1 MNKQLLVLFDLDG
14 TLIDTAPEMHMAL
27 NALLIEQG
35 NKTVSLEHVRPH
47 VSNGV
52 LGIFSAVF
60 DDDPVFEGRRYKR
73 YLKLYE
79 NVVGRYASLFNEM
92 DIVLNSI
99 EENNHLWGIVTNKSK
114 KFTEPLLR
122 RLDLTGRLSCLICR
136 DDVNNIKPD
145 PEPLNLAL
153 SKLQYKDLDR
163 CYYVGDSK
171 KDIQSARSA
180 GIRSIACSYGYRI
193 DSDNP
198 LSWGAEYCINK
209 PNEIIEII
217 RC

>member
-1 MNKQLLVLFDLDG
+1 M
-14 TLIDTAPEMHMAL
+14 
-27 NALLIEQG
+27 
-35 NKTVSLEHVRPH
+35 
-47 VSNGV
+47 
-52 LGIFSAVF
+52 
-60 DDDPVFEGRRYKR
+60 
-73 YLKLYE
+73 
-79 NVVGRYASLFNEM
+79 GRYASLFNEM

-153 SKLQYKDLDR
+153 SKLQYKDLDH

-209 PNEIIEII
+209 PNEIMEII

>member
-27 NALLIEQG
+27 NSLLIEEG
-35 NKTVSLEHVRPH
+35 NKTVSLKHVRPH

-60 DDDPVFEGRRYKR
+60 DDDPVLEGRRYKR

-79 NVVGRYASLFNEM
+79 NVVGRYASLFDDM

-99 EENNHLWGIVTNKSK
+99 EEKNHLWGIVTNKSK
-114 KFTEPLLR
+114 KFTQPLLR
-122 RLDLTGRLSCLICR
+122 RLGLSGRLSCLICR

-153 SKLQYKDLDR
+153 SKLQYNDLDR
-163 CYYVGDSK
+163 CYYIGDSK

-193 DSDNP
+193 ESDNP

-209 PNEIIEII
+209 PNEIMEII

>member
-1 MNKQLLVLFDLDG
+1 MSKQILVLFDLDG

-27 NALLIEQG
+27 NSLLVEQG
-35 NKTVSLEHVRPH
+35 HKTVSLEHVRPH
-47 VSNGV
+47 ISNGV

-60 DDDPVFEGRRYKR
+60 DDDPVLEGRRYNR
-73 YLKLYE
+73 YLELYE
-79 NVVGRYASLFNEM
+79 DVVGHHASLFDDM

-99 EENNHLWGIVTNKSK
+99 EKKNHLWGIVTNKSK
-114 KFTEPLLR
+114 RFTEPLLR
-122 RLDLTGRLSCLICR
+122 QLDLSDRLSCLICR

-153 SKLQYKDLDR
+153 SKLQFNDLDC
-163 CYYVGDSK
+163 CYYIGDSR

-180 GIRSIACSYGYRI
+180 GIRSIACSYGYRV

-209 PNEIIEII
+209 PNEIMKII
-217 RC
+217 KC

>member
-1 MNKQLLVLFDLDG
+1 MNKKLLVLFDLDG

-27 NALLIEQG
+27 NSLLIEQR
-35 NKTVSLEHVRPH
+35 KETVSLDHVRPH

-60 DDDPVFEGRRYKR
+60 DDNPTLEGRRYNR

-79 NVVGRYASLFNEM
+79 DVVGTHASLFNDM

-99 EENNHLWGIVTNKSK
+99 EKNHLLGIVTNKSR

-122 RLDLTGRLSCLICR
+122 RLGLTDRLSCLICR

-153 SKLQYKDLDR
+153 SKLQFKDLND
-163 CYYVGDSK
+163 CYYIGDSK

-180 GIRSIACSYGYRI
+180 GIKSIACSYGYRL

-198 LSWGAEYCINK
+198 LSWGADYCVNK
-209 PNEIIEII
+209 PNEIMEII

>member
-1 MNKQLLVLFDLDG
+1 MNKKLLVLFDLDG

-27 NALLIEQG
+27 NSLLIEQG
-35 NKTVSLEHVRPH
+35 KETVSLDHVRPH
-47 VSNGV
+47 ISNGV

-60 DDDPVFEGRRYKR
+60 DDNPTLEGRRYNR

-79 NVVGRYASLFNEM
+79 DVVGTHASLFNDM

-99 EENNHLWGIVTNKSK
+99 EKKHFWGIVTNKSR

-122 RLDLTGRLSCLICR
+122 QFGLTDRLSCLICR

-153 SKLQYKDLDR
+153 SKLQFKDLND
-163 CYYVGDSK
+163 CYYIGDSQ

-180 GIRSIACSYGYRI
+180 GIKSIACSYGYRM

-198 LSWGAEYCINK
+198 LSWGADYCVNK
-209 PNEIIEII
+209 PNEIMEII
-217 RC
+217 KC

>member
-1 MNKQLLVLFDLDG
+1 MNKQLLILFDLDG

-27 NALLIEQG
+27 NSLLIEQG

-122 RLDLTGRLSCLICR
+122 RLDLTDRLSCLICR

-153 SKLQYKDLDR
+153 SKLQYKDLNR
-163 CYYVGDSK
+163 CYYIGDSK

-209 PNEIIEII
+209 PNEIMEII

>member
-1 MNKQLLVLFDLDG
+1 MNKKLLVLFDLDG

-27 NALLIEQG
+27 NSLLIEQG
-35 NKTVSLEHVRPH
+35 RESVSLDYVRPH

-153 SKLQYKDLDR
+153 SKLQYEDLNR
-163 CYYVGDSK
+163 CYYIGDSK

-209 PNEIIEII
+209 PNEIMEII

>member
-1 MNKQLLVLFDLDG
+1 MNKKILVLFDLDG

-27 NALLIEQG
+27 NALLIEQR
-35 NKTVSLEHVRPH
+35 KETVSLDHVRPH

-60 DDDPVFEGRRYKR
+60 DDNPTLEGRRYNR

-79 NVVGRYASLFNEM
+79 DVVGTHASLFNDM
-92 DIVLNSI
+92 DIVLSSI
-99 EENNHLWGIVTNKSK
+99 EKNHLWGIVTNKSR

-122 RLDLTGRLSCLICR
+122 RLSLTDRLSCLICR

-153 SKLQYKDLDR
+153 SMLQFKDLND
-163 CYYVGDSK
+163 CYYIGDSK

-180 GIRSIACSYGYRI
+180 GIKSIACSYGYRL

-198 LSWGAEYCINK
+198 LSWGADYCVNK
-209 PNEIIEII
+209 PNEIMEII
-217 RC
+217 KC

>member
-27 NALLIEQG
+27 NSLLIEQG

-122 RLDLTGRLSCLICR
+122 RLDLTDRLSCLICR

-153 SKLQYKDLDR
+153 SKLQYEDLNR
-163 CYYVGDSK
+163 CYYIGDSK

-209 PNEIIEII
+209 PNEIMEII

>member
-27 NALLIEQG
+27 NSLLIEEG
-35 NKTVSLEHVRPH
+35 NKTVSLKHVRPH

-60 DDDPVFEGRRYKR
+60 DDDPVLEGRRYKR

-79 NVVGRYASLFNEM
+79 NVVGRYASLFDDM

-99 EENNHLWGIVTNKSK
+99 EEKNHLWGIVTNKSK
-114 KFTEPLLR
+114 KFTQPLLR
-122 RLDLTGRLSCLICR
+122 RLGLTARLSCLICR

-163 CYYVGDSK
+163 CYYIGDSK

-193 DSDNP
+193 ESDNP

-209 PNEIIEII
+209 PNEIMEII

>member
-27 NALLIEQG
+27 NSLLIEQG

-122 RLDLTGRLSCLICR
+122 RLDLTSRLSCLICR

-153 SKLQYKDLDR
+153 SKLQYKDLNR
-163 CYYVGDSK
+163 CYYIGDSK

-209 PNEIIEII
+209 PNEIMEII

>member
-1 MNKQLLVLFDLDG
+1 MGKQLLVLFDLDG

-27 NALLIEQG
+27 NILLNELG
-35 NKTVSLEHVRPH
+35 KEYVSLEHVRPH

-60 DDDPVFEGRRYKR
+60 DDDPVLEGRRYNR

-79 NVVGRYASLFNEM
+79 NIVGNHASLFDEM
-92 DIVLNSI
+92 DIILNTI
-99 EENNHLWGIVTNKSK
+99 EEKKHLWGIVTNKSK

-122 RLDLTGRLSCLICR
+122 QLNLTDRLSCLICR
-136 DDVNNIKPD
+136 DDVSKIKPD

-153 SKLQYKDLDR
+153 SKLQFKDLNH
-163 CYYVGDSK
+163 CYYIGDSK
-171 KDIQSARSA
+171 KDIESARAA
-180 GIRSIACSYGYRI
+180 GIKSIACIYGYRK

-198 LSWGAEYCINK
+198 SSWGADYCINR
-209 PNEIIEII
+209 PNEIMEII
-217 RC
+217 KC

>member
-27 NALLIEQG
+27 NSLLIEQG

-153 SKLQYKDLDR
+153 SKLQYKDLNR
-163 CYYVGDSK
+163 CYYIGDSE

-209 PNEIIEII
+209 PNEIMEII

>member
-27 NALLIEQG
+27 NSLLIEEG
-35 NKTVSLEHVRPH
+35 NKTVSLKHVRPH

-60 DDDPVFEGRRYKR
+60 DDDPVLEGRRYKR

-79 NVVGRYASLFNEM
+79 NVVGRYASLFDDM

-99 EENNHLWGIVTNKSK
+99 EEKNHLWGIVTNKSK
-114 KFTEPLLR
+114 KFTQPLLR
-122 RLDLTGRLSCLICR
+122 RLGLSGRLSCLICR

-163 CYYVGDSK
+163 CYYIGDSK

-193 DSDNP
+193 ESDNP

-209 PNEIIEII
+209 PNEIMEII

>member
-122 RLDLTGRLSCLICR
+122 RLDLTDRLSCLICR

-153 SKLQYKDLDR
+153 SKLQYEDLNR
-163 CYYVGDSK
+163 CYYIGDSK

-209 PNEIIEII
+209 PNEIMEII

>member
-1 MNKQLLVLFDLDG
+1 MNKKILVLFDLDG

-27 NALLIEQG
+27 NALLIEQR
-35 NKTVSLEHVRPH
+35 KETVSLDHVRPH

-60 DDDPVFEGRRYKR
+60 DDNPTLEGRRYNR

-79 NVVGRYASLFNEM
+79 DVGGTHASLFNDM
-92 DIVLNSI
+92 DIVLSSI
-99 EENNHLWGIVTNKSK
+99 EKNHLWGIVTNKSR

-122 RLDLTGRLSCLICR
+122 RLSLTDRLSCLICR

-153 SKLQYKDLDR
+153 SKLQFKDLND
-163 CYYVGDSK
+163 CYYIGDSK

-180 GIRSIACSYGYRI
+180 GIKSIACSYGYRL

-198 LSWGAEYCINK
+198 LSWGADYCVNK
-209 PNEIIEII
+209 PNEIMEII
-217 RC
+217 KC

>member
-27 NALLIEQG
+27 NSLLIEQG

-122 RLDLTGRLSCLICR
+122 RLDLTDRLSCLICR

-153 SKLQYKDLDR
+153 SKLQYKDLNR
-163 CYYVGDSK
+163 CYYIGDSK

-209 PNEIIEII
+209 PNEIMEII

>member
-1 MNKQLLVLFDLDG
+1 MNKKILVLFDLDG

-27 NALLIEQG
+27 NALLIEQR
-35 NKTVSLEHVRPH
+35 KETVSLDHVRPH

-60 DDDPVFEGRRYKR
+60 DDNPTLEGRRYNR

-79 NVVGRYASLFNEM
+79 DVVGTHASLFNDM
-92 DIVLNSI
+92 DIVLSSI
-99 EENNHLWGIVTNKSK
+99 EKNHLWGIVTNKSR

-122 RLDLTGRLSCLICR
+122 RLSLTDRLSCLICR

-153 SKLQYKDLDR
+153 SKLQFKDLND
-163 CYYVGDSK
+163 CYYIGDSK

-180 GIRSIACSYGYRI
+180 GIKSIACSYGYRL

-198 LSWGAEYCINK
+198 LSWGADYCVNK
-209 PNEIIEII
+209 PNEIMEII

>member
-1 MNKQLLVLFDLDG
+1 MNKKILVLFDLDG

-27 NALLIEQG
+27 NALLIEQR
-35 NKTVSLEHVRPH
+35 KETVSLDHVRPH

-60 DDDPVFEGRRYKR
+60 DDNPTLEGRRYNR

-79 NVVGRYASLFNEM
+79 DVVGTHASLFNDM
-92 DIVLNSI
+92 DIVLSSI
-99 EENNHLWGIVTNKSK
+99 EKNHLWGIVTNKSR

-122 RLDLTGRLSCLICR
+122 RLSLTDRLSCLICR

-153 SKLQYKDLDR
+153 SMLQFKDLND
-163 CYYVGDSK
+163 CYYIGDSK

-180 GIRSIACSYGYRI
+180 GIKSIACSYGYRL

-198 LSWGAEYCINK
+198 LSWGADYCVNK
-209 PNEIIEII
+209 PNEIMEII

>member
-1 MNKQLLVLFDLDG
+1 MNKKILVLFDLDG

-27 NALLIEQG
+27 NALLIEQR
-35 NKTVSLEHVRPH
+35 KETVSLDHVRPH

-60 DDDPVFEGRRYKR
+60 DDNPTLEGRRYNR

-79 NVVGRYASLFNEM
+79 DVVGTHASLFTDM

-99 EENNHLWGIVTNKSK
+99 EKNHLWGIVTNKSR

-122 RLDLTGRLSCLICR
+122 RLSLTDRLSCLICR

-153 SKLQYKDLDR
+153 SKLQFKDLND
-163 CYYVGDSK
+163 CTILVTLK
-171 KDIQSARSA
+171 KIFNLQD
-180 GIRSIACSYGYRI
+180 
-193 DSDNP
+193 
-198 LSWGAEYCINK
+198 LLV
-209 PNEIIEII
+209 
-217 RC
+217 

>member
-79 NVVGRYASLFNEM
+79 NVVGRYASLF
-92 DIVLNSI
+92 
-99 EENNHLWGIVTNKSK
+99 T
-114 KFTEPLLR
+114 
-122 RLDLTGRLSCLICR
+122 
-136 DDVNNIKPD
+136 
-145 PEPLNLAL
+145 
-153 SKLQYKDLDR
+153 
-163 CYYVGDSK
+163 
-171 KDIQSARSA
+171 
-180 GIRSIACSYGYRI
+180 
-193 DSDNP
+193 
-198 LSWGAEYCINK
+198 
-209 PNEIIEII
+209 
-217 RC
+217 

>member
-60 DDDPVFEGRRYKR
+60 DDDPAFEGRRYKR

-153 SKLQYKDLDR
+153 SKLQYKDLDH

-198 LSWGAEYCINK
+198 LYWGAEYCINK
-209 PNEIIEII
+209 PNEIMEII

>member
-1 MNKQLLVLFDLDG
+1 MNKQLLILFDLDG

-27 NALLIEQG
+27 NSLLIEQG

-122 RLDLTGRLSCLICR
+122 RLDLTDRLSCLICR

-153 SKLQYKDLDR
+153 SKLQYEDLNR
-163 CYYVGDSK
+163 CYYIGDSK

-209 PNEIIEII
+209 PNEIMEII

>member
-153 SKLQYKDLDR
+153 SKLQYKDLNR
-163 CYYVGDSK
+163 CYYIGDSK

-209 PNEIIEII
+209 PNEIMEII